1 MRSQPNRDYV
11 SNDDIQTP
19 LALARRLVAHFQPT
33 GKILEPCRGHG
44 NFLKYLREHQRSL
57 AKISGLNP
65 SPQLTAK
72 SLKLTAPSVLKARS
86 SVLGV
91 PSVQWAEVKRG
102 RDFFDWD
109 QPVDWII
116 TNPPWSQIRDFLCHA
131 MELSNHVVFLFT
143 INHLW
148 TKARL
153 RDIHNADYGI
163 REIVLVDMP
172 KAFPQSGFQLGA
184 VHLQYGWKGKITLSE
199 LDESRGGS
207 STRLE
212 NQ

>member
-19 LALARRLVAHFQPT
+19 LALARRLVAHFEPQ

-44 NFLKYLREHQRSL
+44 NFLKALREHQRLS
-57 AKISGLNP
+57 AKISGLK
-65 SPQLTAK
+65 K
-72 SLKLTAPSVLKARS
+72 SEIS
-86 SVLGV
+86 
-91 PSVQWAEVKRG
+91 WCEVKLA

-131 MELSNHVVFLFT
+131 MEMADNVVFLFT

-153 RDIHNADYGI
+153 RDIRNADHGI

-172 KAFPQSGFQLGA
+172 KTFPQSGFQLGA
-184 VHLQYGWKGKITLSE
+184 VHLQYGWKGKITLCE

-207 STRLE
+207 LTRLK